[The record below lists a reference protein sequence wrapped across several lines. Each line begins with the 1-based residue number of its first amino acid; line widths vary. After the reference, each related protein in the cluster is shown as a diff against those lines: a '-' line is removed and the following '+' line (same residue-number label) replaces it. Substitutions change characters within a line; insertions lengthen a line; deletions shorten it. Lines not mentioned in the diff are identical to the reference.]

1 MPGNLLLCQSTF
13 HNPLRCCHYNTS
25 RTERGWFLSIFL
37 KVFRYV
43 CLRVSL
49 SCCVEK
55 EGPLCRII
63 TAQEATLLWICVSIR
78 HTDPRICCGI
88 PGSNS
93 HYRALQEKLPYRQNI
108 EIARRV
114 FHHKFHHTRFR
125 RLHPSVCLLPTHTFR
140 FPLSFLTP
148 SRLYLDFSHPFI
160 LYFYVLIGFTQQA
173 RKLEFIGG
181 WNTLPP
187 LRSLS
192 KECTYKF
199 QFFALL
205 TQINKHFPLYMGNC

>member
-1 MPGNLLLCQSTF
+1 M
-13 HNPLRCCHYNTS
+13 
-25 RTERGWFLSIFL
+25 
-37 KVFRYV
+37 
-43 CLRVSL
+43 RVSL

-78 HTDPRICCGI
+78 YTDPRICCRILGRI
-88 PGSNS
+88 S

-125 RLHPSVCLLPTHTFR
+125 RLHPSVFLLPTHIFR
-140 FPLSFLTP
+140 FPLSFITP

-173 RKLEFIGG
+173 RKLELMLID
-181 WNTLPP
+181 
-187 LRSLS
+187 
-192 KECTYKF
+192 
-199 QFFALL
+199 L
-205 TQINKHFPLYMGNC
+205 TQHTTRCSDGSG